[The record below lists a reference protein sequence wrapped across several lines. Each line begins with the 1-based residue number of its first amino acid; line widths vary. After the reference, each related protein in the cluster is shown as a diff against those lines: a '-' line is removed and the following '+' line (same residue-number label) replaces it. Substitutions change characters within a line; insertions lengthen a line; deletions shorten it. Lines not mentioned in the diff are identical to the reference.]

1 MAADKNFEI
10 VRTPI
15 ARRNLPEIQ
24 LPEVSNGLARGFE
37 GLSRGAMAVS
47 DTLASIKDGEEE
59 VQKAQLLND
68 TALAL
73 TQAKQ
78 RVDTNPDADQR
89 DYLTR
94 WKAEVKPIREQA
106 QEQIRSFET
115 RRQAEHAT
123 VQLGGLLTRAEIH
136 ATDDAKQLSLDNQRA
151 QGMQSLEG
159 LSRLAARDPDIE
171 GRAQWMHRA
180 MDIVHTLSESGALH
194 PTEAVSWV
202 DTFKKNLT
210 AERMKFFSTDLQN

>member
-1 MAADKNFEI
+1 MQSATGMPIEPQRISGGNFEQKR
-10 VRTPI
+10 VPI
-15 ARRNLPEIQ
+15 AQRNLPAAQ
-24 LPEVSNGLARGFE
+24 FPESSNGLARGLE
-37 GLSRGAMAVS
+37 GLSKGALAVS
-47 DTLASIKDGEEE
+47 DIFANIKDGEEE

-73 TQAKQ
+73 TQAKK

-123 VQLGGLLTRAEIH
+123 IQLGGLLTRAEIH
-136 ATDDAKQLSLDNQRA
+136 AADDAKQLSLDNQRA
-151 QGMQSLEG
+151 
-159 LSRLAARDPDIE
+159 
-171 GRAQWMHRA
+171 
-180 MDIVHTLSESGALH
+180 
-194 PTEAVSWV
+194 
-202 DTFKKNLT
+202 
-210 AERMKFFSTDLQN
+210 

>member
-1 MAADKNFEI
+1 MADKNFQL
-10 VRTPI
+10 VRPAITTTKYPAI
-15 ARRNLPEIQ
+15 DFPDK
-24 LPEVSNGLARGFE
+24 SNGLAT
-37 GLSRGAMAVS
+37 GLETFSKGLLGIS
-47 DTLASIKDGEEE
+47 DTFASIKDGEEE

-68 TALAL
+68 TALQL
-73 TQAKQ
+73 QQAKQ

-123 VQLGGLLTRAEIH
+123 IQLGGLLTRAEIH

-151 QGMQSLEG
+151 QGMQSLSG
-159 LSRLAARDPDIE
+159 LA
-171 GRAQWMHRA
+171 
-180 MDIVHTLSESGALH
+180 
-194 PTEAVSWV
+194 
-202 DTFKKNLT
+202 NL
-210 AERMKFFSTDLQN
+210 

>member
-1 MAADKNFEI
+1 MADKNFQL
-10 VRTPI
+10 VRPAITTRQYP
-15 ARRNLPEIQ
+15 AAQ
-24 LPEVSNGLARGFE
+24 LPEGSNGLARGLE

-47 DTLASIKDGEEE
+47 HAFANIKDGEEE

-123 VQLGGLLTRAEIH
+123 IQLGGLLTRAEIH

-159 LSRLAARDPDIE
+159 LSRLAARDPDLE

-180 MDIVHTLSESGALH
+180 MDIVQTLGESGALH
-194 PTEAVSWV
+194 PTEAVQWV
-202 DTFKKNLT
+202 
-210 AERMKFFSTDLQN
+210 